1 MNSECA
7 DGTTPV
13 LASLCGFG
21 WAMPSRNWGR
31 AMACF
36 FERPHYPR
44 FRISKLSLISSIIA
58 KLKGKDSL
66 VSEDSFT
73 EKLMMAKLLYAT
85 ESFVDF
91 DAEELEQFVPRRFG
105 TQLAKRAHLIIQR
118 REYVL
123 SDKQVNGSVTLDP
136 SLPSFRLSYIQ
147 RNTPT
152 AADGS
157 ES

>member
-36 FERPHYPR
+36 FERPHYPL

-85 ESFVDF
+85 EFFVNV
-91 DAEELEQFVPRRFG
+91 DAHELVPRQFE
-105 TQLAKRAHLIIQR
+105 TQLSKRA
-118 REYVL
+118 
-123 SDKQVNGSVTLDP
+123 
-136 SLPSFRLSYIQ
+136 LPLSYIL

-157 ES
+157 KS

>member
-1 MNSECA
+1 
-7 DGTTPV
+7 
-13 LASLCGFG
+13 
-21 WAMPSRNWGR
+21 
-31 AMACF
+31 
-36 FERPHYPR
+36 
-44 FRISKLSLISSIIA
+44 
-58 KLKGKDSL
+58 
-66 VSEDSFT
+66 
-73 EKLMMAKLLYAT
+73 MMAKLLYAT